1 LNIIRKIAQGIA
13 KTKFG
18 RNALNENAD
27 LTVFN
32 KKPSA
37 KVFWGVFLMLI
48 SYIAGWPMIGLF
60 GALSLYWK
68 EPLIIT
74 IGGPILFGVAHIA
87 FFAGLYLAGGRYVMP
102 FIRWA
107 TKVMLKKTNL
117 RKKHGDRVDITM
129 TGATA
134 GYRSGIKR
142 L

>member
-1 LNIIRKIAQGIA
+1 VNIIRKIAQGIA

-27 LTVFN
+27 LTVFK

-60 GALSLYWK
+60 GALSLYRK

-107 TKVMLKKTNL
+107 TKVMLKKL
-117 RKKHGDRVDITM
+117 I
-129 TGATA
+129 
-134 GYRSGIKR
+134 
-142 L
+142 